1 MKTSKSI
8 KEYRKLNKKQLK
20 DKITDFMSIIM
31 QNYFKGKKENRSRLR
46 REVAKMKTV
55 LNEQSYK
62 DKEVNENG

>member
-1 MKTSKSI
+1 MKISKSI

-31 QNYFKGKKENRSRLR
+31 QNYFKGIRENRSRLR